1 MRDAVLRGRDLCS
14 SEDPHVQAQQSLG
27 TRFETGEEDR
37 PSGPDFADTSQVT
50 HRDYWITTFGV

>member
-1 MRDAVLRGRDLCS
+1 MQFFAVAIY
-14 SEDPHVQAQQSLG
+14 VQARIHMCRFAQQSLG

-50 HRDYWITTFGV
+50 HRDFWITIVGV